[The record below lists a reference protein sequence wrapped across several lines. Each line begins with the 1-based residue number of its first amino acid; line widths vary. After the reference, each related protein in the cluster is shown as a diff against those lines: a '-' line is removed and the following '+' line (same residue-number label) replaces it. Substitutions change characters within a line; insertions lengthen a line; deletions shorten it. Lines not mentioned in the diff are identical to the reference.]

1 MGLEQSG
8 PIHLGSKLAT
18 MAYARAA
25 ADDDD
30 DAAAERARATG
41 ELRPI
46 RDERRLSDTETI
58 MWWAERDP
66 MLRSSFLSITL
77 LDRAPDVA
85 RFKRRMAAAATQI
98 RRLHERVVSPPGG
111 IGRPEWVEDSHFDL
125 DYHVRRAMVPTPGD
139 ERQLLD
145 LAAQCYQDPFDVA
158 RPLWQFTIVEG
169 LEGGRAAL
177 LAKMH
182 HTISD
187 GVGAVRLSALFV
199 DVEPDPPEVVSPQ
212 SPDLDQDLQRRS
224 RVGGA
229 VAELTRVPFD
239 LGRRG
244 WSTLAG
250 SVAHPL
256 SVPRYAVDGI
266 SAARSAVRQMT
277 AAPSL
282 SPLWSGQRSLG
293 RRFEIFS
300 CDLTEAK
307 AAAHA
312 LGGTLNDLY
321 VAAVVGGAGDYHRTQ
336 GAPVDELRASIPINT
351 RTDRSAG
358 GNSFLPAR
366 VVLPAGIEDPAERF
380 AAVHRR
386 LAVLKSDR
394 SAGVA
399 EALVGLLAWLPPDVV
414 VRLVRSQVD
423 TIDFAA
429 SNVRGAP
436 FDLYIAGALIL
447 ANHPFGPTGGTAFN
461 ATLLSYKTN
470 MDIGLNIDT
479 DAVVEPELLKAC
491 LIDSFTALVAAGSR

>member
-1 MGLEQSG
+1 M
-8 PIHLGSKLAT
+8 
-18 MAYARAA
+18 
-25 ADDDD
+25 
-30 DAAAERARATG
+30 
-41 ELRPI
+41 
-46 RDERRLSDTETI
+46 SDTETL

-66 MLRSSFLSITL
+66 LLRSSFLSITL

-85 RFKRRMAAAATQI
+85 RFKRRMAAAGTHI
-98 RRLHERVVSPPGG
+98 RRLHERVVTPPGV
-111 IGRPEWVEDSHFDL
+111 IGRPEWAEDPHFDL
-125 DYHVRRAMVPTPGD
+125 DYHVRRVMLPRPGT

-169 LEGGRAAL
+169 LKGGRAAL

-199 DVEPDPPEVVSPQ
+199 DLGPDPP
-212 SPDLDQDLQRRS
+212 DLPEPRPADAEQDRAS
-224 RVGGA
+224 RVA
-229 VAELTRVPFD
+229 DMVAELARVPCD
-239 LGRRG
+239 LGRRS

-250 SVAHPL
+250 SLAHPL
-256 SVPRYAVDGI
+256 SVPRNAIDGM
-266 SAARSAVRQMT
+266 SAARSAVRQITT
-277 AAPSL
+277 APAL
-282 SPLWSGQRSLG
+282 SPLWSGRRSLG

-300 CDLTEAK
+300 VDLDLAR

-321 VAAVVGGAGDYHRTQ
+321 VAAVVGGAGAYHRAQ
-336 GAPVDELRASIPINT
+336 GAPVDELRASIPVNT

-366 VVLPAGIEDPAERF
+366 VVLPAGIEDPVERF
-380 AAVHRR
+380 AAVHER

-399 EALVGLLAWLPPDVV
+399 DALLGVLAWLPPDVV
-414 VRLVRSQVD
+414 VRLARSQID

-447 ANHPFGPTGGTAFN
+447 ANHPIGPTGGTAFN
-461 ATLLSYKTN
+461 ATLLSYKSN

-479 DAVVEPELLKAC
+479 GAVTEPELLKGC
-491 LIDSFTALVAAGSR
+491 LVDSLSALVAAGT